1 MAFAGVRPAVIGD
14 LHGNN
19 GLTLGDIEGISIEK
33 NTVTVEPPLKV
44 TIPENLSKTSYKYLT
59 FLCEEGALHLRNYLE
74 IRLKDG
80 EEIIPSSSI
89 VRSIHNKKKFVCT
102 NAILRGIKISFI
114 KAGINK
120 RPYVLRRYF
129 ASKML

>member
-44 TIPENLSKTSYKYLT
+44 TIPENLSKTSYKYFT
-59 FLCEEGALHLRNYLE
+59 FLCEEEPYIFGIISRSGLRM
-74 IRLKDG
+74 G
-80 EEIIPSSSI
+80 
-89 VRSIHNKKKFVCT
+89 
-102 NAILRGIKISFI
+102 
-114 KAGINK
+114 K
-120 RPYVLRRYF
+120 R
-129 ASKML
+129 